1 MQSNISV
8 AFSCVQVQSLPYLPS
23 KLACDFRN
31 TQIQEKKNAS
41 FSIPSMLFDL
51 HTNNTNKANVF
62 LTGLKF

>member
-31 TQIQEKKNAS
+31 TQIQEKKTRVS
-41 FSIPSMLFDL
+41 LFLLCYLTRTPIIPTKLMFS
-51 HTNNTNKANVF
+51 
-62 LTGLKF
+62 